1 MTPAGRLVVLAAPSG
16 TGKTTIAQALVT
28 RRPDVGFSISAT
40 TRPPREN
47 ERDGTDYLFLSGAE
61 FDRRVKAQDFLEW
74 AEYAGHRYGT
84 LRSEVDRI
92 RRAGRHVLL
101 DIEVQGAAQVR
112 RAYPWPDSVAIFLLP
127 PSGSELARR
136 LRARRTET
144 PAALVRRLA
153 WAADEIAQAPSFDWV
168 VINDELDDAVG
179 RVSQAID
186 AAQRDARPADLQRR
200 VDDLRRELQR
210 EIDGE
215 QPRGRA

>member
-1 MTPAGRLVVLAAPSG
+1 VVLAAPSG
-16 TGKTTIAQALVT
+16 AGKTTIAQALVA

-40 TRPPREN
+40 TRPPRAS
-47 ERDGTDYLFLSGAE
+47 ERDGTDYLFLAAAE
-61 FDRRVKAQDFLEW
+61 FDRRVQAGDFLEW

-92 RRAGRHVLL
+92 RRAGRNVLL

-112 RAYPWPDSVAIFLLP
+112 RAYPWPHSVAIFLLP
-127 PSGSELARR
+127 PSGAELARR
-136 LRARRTET
+136 LRARGTET

-153 WAADEIAQAPSFDWV
+153 WAADEIAQAPAFDWV
-168 VINDELDDAVG
+168 VINDALDDAVG

-186 AAQRDARPADLQRR
+186 AEQRDSRPADLQQR
-200 VDDLRRELQR
+200 VDGLRRELQR

-215 QPRGRA
+215 LQRGRA

>member
-1 MTPAGRLVVLAAPSG
+1 VLAAPSG
-16 TGKTTIAQALVT
+16 AGKTTIARALVA

-40 TRPPREN
+40 TRPPRET
-47 ERDGTDYLFLSGAE
+47 ERDGTDYQFLSAEE
-61 FDRRVKAQDFLEW
+61 FDRRVKARDFLEW

-84 LRSEVDRI
+84 LRSEVERI

-127 PSGSELARR
+127 PSGGELARR

-144 PAALVRRLA
+144 PAALVRRLG

-179 RVSQAID
+179 RVSHAID
-186 AAQRDARPADLQRR
+186 AEQRDSRPADLQRR
-200 VDDLRRELQR
+200 VDELRRELQR

-215 QPRGRA
+215 QPRGTA